1 MCQSLQVFVTTHSSG
16 SKPMTISESSFL
28 AKYRKHTRNLSHLTC
43 KYRKPFRNVR
53 VPVLMDNDS
62 GAKMTSSRDKVV
74 SGEVRKYYDG
84 CADDAPFKMTGP
96 SNCNAILD
104 VQ

>member
-1 MCQSLQVFVTTHSSG
+1 
-16 SKPMTISESSFL
+16 
-28 AKYRKHTRNLSHLTC
+28 
-43 KYRKPFRNVR
+43 
-53 VPVLMDNDS
+53 MDNDS